1 MPKAHP
7 PEFRRRAIELARAGG
22 KAQSE
27 LARDL
32 GISASCL
39 RNWVAQAD
47 KDEGRQEGVSTGER
61 RELVELRRKNR
72 QLELENEILRK
83 AAAYFGRDNVL
94 PK

>member
-39 RNWVAQAD
+39 RNGVAQAD
-47 KDEGRQEGVSTGER
+47 KDEDDVPPSGVGLYRFGEAPD
-61 RELVELRRKNR
+61 V
-72 QLELENEILRK
+72 
-83 AAAYFGRDNVL
+83 G
-94 PK
+94 